1 MSGKFTGLIA
11 RIRNIIPSVT
21 WHHCCIHRE
30 AIVSKKIPIHLKTV
44 LDDAVKIVNFI
55 KAKSLNSRIFE
66 QLCKDMDSEHY
77 QLLLH
82 SEIRW
87 LSRGKVLSR
96 LFELKDEV
104 RLFFI
109 EHKSFSLSERVNDY
123 SWLVTLAYL
132 SDIFTHLNALNL
144 SLQGTHIT
152 IFKVEDKIEAMI
164 KKLELWSL
172 RLSKKN
178 YDPFPNLKNF
188 IESTEEELSDKDS
201 KYFIQH
207 MGDMQRSFRDY
218 FPVPDISRNW
228 IRQPFEIDIHQING
242 LTSLEEDSLVEM
254 STDTNLKMQ
263 FNQKSLEH
271 FWLHVRKDY
280 PQLSSKALKV
290 LIPFPTTYLCEKAFS
305 ALVYTKN
312 KFRNRIEN
320 VESELRLKLSS
331 IEPDVQKLVTEMQHQ
346 PLTLIN

>member
-1 MSGKFTGLIA
+1 
-11 RIRNIIPSVT
+11 
-21 WHHCCIHRE
+21 
-30 AIVSKKIPIHLKTV
+30 
-44 LDDAVKIVNFI
+44 
-55 KAKSLNSRIFE
+55 
-66 QLCKDMDSEHY
+66 
-77 QLLLH
+77 
-82 SEIRW
+82 
-87 LSRGKVLSR
+87 
-96 LFELKDEV
+96 
-104 RLFFI
+104 
-109 EHKSFSLSERVNDY
+109 
-123 SWLVTLAYL
+123 
-132 SDIFTHLNALNL
+132 
-144 SLQGTHIT
+144 
-152 IFKVEDKIEAMI
+152 MI

-178 YDPFPNLKNF
+178 YDPFPNLKHF
-188 IESTEEELSDKDS
+188 IESTEEELSEKDS

-207 MGDMQRSFRDY
+207 MGDIQRSFRDY

-254 STDTNLKMQ
+254 STDTSLKMQ

-280 PQLSSKALKV
+280 PQLSNKALKV

-305 ALVYTKN
+305 ALAYIKN

-346 PLTLIN
+346 PSH